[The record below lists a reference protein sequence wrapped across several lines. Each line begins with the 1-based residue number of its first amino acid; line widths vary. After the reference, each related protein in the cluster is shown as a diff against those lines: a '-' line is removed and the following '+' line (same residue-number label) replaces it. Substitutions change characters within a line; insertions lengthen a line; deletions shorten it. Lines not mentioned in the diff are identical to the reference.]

1 MPDRPDHTRRPP
13 DPEKVSQSL
22 PVEPMV
28 RLGNV
33 ECKDAE
39 SGENSD
45 YADWKINEEYPAP
58 GKVIDQEAAQYRTE
72 DGAQQHRYAD
82 HAYGTANSARPG
94 RVSQDRY
101 AGWQDHPA
109 AQALKNP
116 ENDQRSRRP
125 RRSTESRP
133 RDEQCDCPDVET
145 LGAEPV

>member
-13 DPEKVSQSL
+13 DPEKASAIPSSRADGEARERRVQ
-22 PVEPMV
+22 
-28 RLGNV
+28 GW
-33 ECKDAE
+33 E

-82 HAYGTANSARPG
+82 HAHGTANSARPG

-125 RRSTESRP
+125 RRFGRP
-133 RDEQCDCPDVET
+133 EIFNSDQGTQFTSEKFI
-145 LGAEPV
+145 